1 MKRNL
6 YTLLAFSLLLLTT
19 LSCTKDFEEM
29 NQDPNGFTTASDG
42 SLLNGVIQSL
52 ILTGNEQFY
61 IQNEILYKQTQ
72 QAALTASA
80 WGNYSIGTEDIW
92 SNYYGSLA
100 EIRELEKRF
109 SEKPSST
116 PGLNNM
122 LAIVKILKAY
132 KTFKVT
138 DLFGDIPYSEAGYGF
153 QNLASLHPRYDTQK
167 DIYLSLLADLE
178 WADTHINPADVA
190 EPFKTFAVFD
200 KLFRGDM
207 ISWWKFANSLRLR
220 YAMRMSEK
228 EPELAGAIIRNII
241 QENRPVMLGY
251 DILNPVLESACLW
264 PSTMGFKNSS
274 VNWSFREHNNL
285 RMGSCIWHCLSA
297 HDSTDGSGI
306 FDPRAFIFFETNEA
320 SKWVAY
326 PQLPDAS
333 TPPSQGIPYAEFRD
347 DEAYFNIKRNCNYSP
362 FNYFLI
368 RDEDKIP
375 VILMTGAEVHFIL
388 AEAWLRGIGVPADE
402 NQANIEYMNGLNASI
417 EWWEKTAENSV
428 LPVSG
433 MKFPDWVH
441 IPVNISAA
449 TVLNVYGFWNVSS
462 DEEKLRFI
470 YTQRWLDAF
479 RQPQEAYALARRTGK
494 TPREGQGIQ
503 HYRLPY
509 PQSEVIYN
517 TANVNEAISRQ
528 GGDAFE
534 SKIWWIP
541 N

>member
-1 MKRNL
+1 MKKNI
-6 YTLLAFSLLLLTT
+6 YIALAFSMIILGMI
-19 LSCTKDFEEM
+19 SCTKDFEEM

-42 SLLNGVIQSL
+42 SLLNGIIQSL

-92 SNYYGSLA
+92 GNYYGSLS

-109 SEKPSST
+109 TEKPAST

-138 DLFGDIPYSEAGYGF
+138 DLFGDIPYSEAGFGF
-153 QNLASLHPRYDTQK
+153 QNLSSLHPRYDAQR
-167 DIYLSLLADLE
+167 DIYLSLLADLK
-178 WADTHINPADVA
+178 WADENINPANVA

-207 ISWWKFANSLRLR
+207 VSWLKFANSLRLR

-228 EPELAGAIIRNII
+228 EPVLAGEIISEII
-241 QENRPVMLGY
+241 NNNRPVLLGY
-251 DILNPVLESACLW
+251 DFLNPVLESASLW
-264 PSTMGFKNSS
+264 PSTVGFKNSS

-297 HDSTDGSGI
+297 HDSLDGSGI
-306 FDPRAFIFFETNEA
+306 FDPRAYIFFETNEE
-320 SKWVAY
+320 SKWKAY
-326 PQLPDAS
+326 PQIPDAS

-347 DEAYFNIKRNCNYSP
+347 DEAYFSIKRNCNYSP

-375 VILMTGAEVHFIL
+375 IILMTGAEVHFIL
-388 AEAWLRGIGVPADE
+388 AEAYLRGIGVPADE
-402 NQANIEYMNGLNASI
+402 NKANIEYMNGLNASI
-417 EWWEKTAENSV
+417 EWWRKTADNSV

-433 MKFPDWVH
+433 MKFPDWIH
-441 IPVNISAA
+441 IPINLSAA
-449 TVLNVYGFWNVSS
+449 SVLNIYGFWNATT
-462 DEEKLRFI
+462 DDQKLRFI

-494 TPREGQGIQ
+494 TPREGDAIQ
-503 HYRLPY
+503 HFRLPY
-509 PQSEVIYN
+509 PQSEVIDN
-517 TANVNEAISRQ
+517 SANVNQAISRQ
-528 GGDAFE
+528 GGDAPE
-534 SKIWWIP
+534 MKIWWIP